1 MAKVVNLLADGFE
14 ELEAV
19 AIIDVLRRAEI
30 EIVSAGLHEGTVSSA
45 RNVNIIPDT
54 SIDAISADDFEML
67 VLPGGIPGSDNL
79 NADERVRK
87 LIQDFNTKG
96 KITGA
101 ICAAPYVLANAGI
114 LDGKRATSYPTFKDR
129 LGSAVYEE
137 KTVVEDGNVL
147 TSRGPGT
154 ALCFGLA
161 IVERLAGKERLNRLR
176 KPCLSGIPAIK
187 PFLVFNKLTDMIPL
201 KFIRD
206 PGFMRQHSRTAIFYP
221 SGKSLA
227 DQAAVICHR

>member
-1 MAKVVNLLADGFE
+1 MAKVVILLADGFE

-30 EIVSAGLHEGTVSSA
+30 EIVSAGLNEGPVSSA
-45 RNVNIIPDT
+45 RNVNVIPDT
-54 SIDAISADDFEML
+54 VIDTISSDDFDML

-79 NADERVRK
+79 NADERVIN
-87 LIQDFNTKG
+87 LIKDFNTKG

-114 LDGKRATSYPTFKDR
+114 LDGKRATSYPSFRDK

-137 KTVVEDGNVL
+137 KTVVEDGNIL

-161 IVERLAGKERLNRLR
+161 IVEKFAGKE
-176 KPCLSGIPAIK
+176 KAKQIK
-187 PFLVFNKLTDMIPL
+187 EAMLIQQVCD
-201 KFIRD
+201 
-206 PGFMRQHSRTAIFYP
+206 
-221 SGKSLA
+221 
-227 DQAAVICHR
+227 